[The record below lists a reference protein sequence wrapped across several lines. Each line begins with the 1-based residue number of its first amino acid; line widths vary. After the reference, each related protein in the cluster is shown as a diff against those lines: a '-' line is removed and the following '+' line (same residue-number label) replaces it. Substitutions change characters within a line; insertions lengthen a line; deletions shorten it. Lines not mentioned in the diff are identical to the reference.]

1 MLCNF
6 TIVPFL
12 FKERLNLQV
21 CEFIASV
28 VFCTKANFKIGFET
42 QCCKPAWLVAMCA
55 KCIHSNFESAWY
67 QAENGTC
74 DACSLSTKIL
84 QAGIGVIK
92 GLHLNSIATEAC
104 PLLHCCCV

>member
-1 MLCNF
+1 
-6 TIVPFL
+6 
-12 FKERLNLQV
+12 
-21 CEFIASV
+21 
-28 VFCTKANFKIGFET
+28 
-42 QCCKPAWLVAMCA
+42 MCA

-104 PLLHCCCV
+104 PLLALLLCVAVGMCVYKRR